1 MIFNLGSRSAGA
13 SPQFSFTV
21 NGTTYNFDDSSQT
34 SSENGK
40 YYFYRDAI
48 GWEFYMLTSGTFNM
62 LTKTV
67 CDLFICGHGQSGG
80 RGEFNYTSQTINGTV
95 WYTGT
100 SCSGGDG
107 GNGGKRLTKKQIA
120 LEGGYSVSVP
130 TGNTST
136 IFGSYNDSSDGYAQ
150 SRGHTNGGYSFD
162 DSSAKGP
169 DGNSRRVGACGG
181 YGESTPGNNRHAGYD
196 YGGGDGGPASSG
208 SAYSGQSGKFYGAG
222 GGGGGAWVVTN
233 SSSNNISNVGGGAG
247 GGAGYGGFVG
257 IRNARAV

>member
-1 MIFNLGSRSAGA
+1 MIFNLGSRGAGA

-67 CDLFICGHGQSGG
+67 CDLFICGHGQNGG

-130 TGNTST
+130 SGNTST
-136 IFGSYNDSSDGYAQ
+136 IFGSYNESSDGYVQ
-150 SRGHTNGGYSFD
+150 SRSHTNGGYSFD

-181 YGESTPGNNRHAGYD
+181 YGGGSTNPHAGYD
-196 YGGGDGGPASSG
+196 YGGGDGGGASG
-208 SAYSGQSGKFYGAG
+208 SSAYGGQSGKFYGAG

-233 SSSNNISNVGGGAG
+233 SSSNNINNVGGGAG
-247 GGAGYGGFVG
+247 GGTGYRGFVG